1 MATLLD
7 VPLTNTT
14 WTNVYAAR
22 GLVGGEPTTVQNKTS
37 GSIILYVG
45 VSAPVDDSG
54 MIISGNDFNM
64 ITIAPTPAEFLFAK
78 SISATGKIG
87 IQR

>member
-7 VPLTNTT
+7 VPLTNTA
-14 WTNVYAAR
+14 WTNVYTER

-37 GSIILYVG
+37 GSIILYIG
-45 VSAPVDDSG
+45 ESAPVDDSG

-64 ITIAPTPAEFLFAK
+64 IAIAPTPAEFLFAK
-78 SISATGKIG
+78 SIPATGRIG

>member
-7 VPLTNTT
+7 VPLTNTA
-14 WTNVYAAR
+14 WTNVYTTR

-37 GSIILYVG
+37 GAIILYVG
-45 VSAPVDDSG
+45 ASAPPDTSG

-64 ITIAPTPAEFLFAK
+64 IAIAPTPAEFLFAR
-78 SISATGKIG
+78 SISATGSIG